1 MSVDQLIQ
9 YKECPFK
16 TFNKA
21 ESVQMRFRQVNV
33 HYEPENQLVRFGV
46 SYTSGDE
53 EPARQ
58 HQTRDPSHQ
67 TQEASEEEQVDP
79 CTSGEH
85 LCNQPNMRCQ
95 VESPSYR
102 CICDRGFSAVADAA
116 VQVGFSCVDLDE
128 CARGD
133 HNCDRN
139 AECRNLPG
147 TFECACR
154 DGFYG
159 DGYFCESPEGSQT
172 EGNTIE
178 EVAPAGPEHS
188 QHHQHHHV
196 FVPLSLSFVSFVT
209 LLCFQMAITLH
220 WSVRFRQFFVISVAE
235 NKKCPTPATSTA
247 SGTSSPASSA
257 PESPEP
263 ATAARSPSSDQCHTH
278 DECGENAYCKLIS
291 ELEAYQCACRDRH
304 SRVGGVCVRD
314 HEDECNNHE
323 MCGENGFCHYNR
335 EEQFYQCKCREG
347 TEKIGGICTRPADK
361 EPAVGCDTLRNC
373 DPTPLCP
380 QPPPEPLRVPVDST
394 ATDTVALLKMARED
408 RNAIT
413 RTNAGGTR
421 KIDAATKRSGAVS
434 KKSSTVARGQHQ
446 QQHHMTKVPCR
457 DAKDCHQNGHCVIDE
472 LLPQPNSCPQ
482 HSKCVLGEVERAF
495 VCKCVL
501 GFTGD
506 GMNCRAHDAPATCEE
521 NPGMCNVPLQR
532 SVRVHSRTRNAR
544 MHLQAWLF
552 GDGYHS
558 APSRSSPAVESAART
573 PVASRKESEAWT
585 CQCNP
590 GIPRK
595 RPLLPADDQLPGQ
608 QEICDEHA
616 ECVPELADNY
626 VCNCNTDTMETAA
639 PARVSDSDSR
649 TRTLLIS
656 VECRS
661 SARNQC

>member
-1 MSVDQLIQ
+1 MGWLFSKVHHANEYNGFDLTGGVFNRTVTIHLGERYKVAIRQEFSGRHIQDYYAAKTTVTGTLPEVPEGSEVVFDDHEENYRREGSGYVRSYAAQSIRIVYSGGRHESFQMSVDQLIQ

-188 QHHQHHHV
+188 QHHQHHQHQQNEHQETMPAASADGCTSHQECHQWGECV
-196 FVPLSLSFVSFVT
+196 FGQNGQPGHCKCRGWYVGDGVNHCGPPEENVQPQQPQQPQEHHHQHHQHQNHQNQQQQQGVQCDGTVCDVNADCNPAPDGGMECVCRAGFSGTGLECESLSGEQHSH
-209 LLCFQMAITLH
+209 QH
-220 WSVRFRQFFVISVAE
+220 QHHHQ
-235 NKKCPTPATSTA
+235 KQ
-247 SGTSSPASSA
+247 
-257 PESPEP
+257 PEQ
-263 ATAARSPSSDQCHTH
+263 SSDQCHTH

-361 EPAVGCDTLRNC
+361 V
-373 DPTPLCP
+373 
-380 QPPPEPLRVPVDST
+380 
-394 ATDTVALLKMARED
+394 
-408 RNAIT
+408 
-413 RTNAGGTR
+413 
-421 KIDAATKRSGAVS
+421 
-434 KKSSTVARGQHQ
+434 
-446 QQHHMTKVPCR
+446 
-457 DAKDCHQNGHCVIDE
+457 
-472 LLPQPNSCPQ
+472 
-482 HSKCVLGEVERAF
+482 EVEEYEEVEEDTRMCNQFKICHKEAD
-495 VCKCVL
+495 CVYEWNTTL
-501 GFTGD
+501 SKGIF
-506 GMNCRAHDAPATCEE
+506 NCRCKTCRR
-521 NPGMCNVPLQR
+521 L
-532 SVRVHSRTRNAR
+532 
-544 MHLQAWLF
+544 
-552 GDGYHS
+552 
-558 APSRSSPAVESAART
+558 
-573 PVASRKESEAWT
+573 
-585 CQCNP
+585 
-590 GIPRK
+590 
-595 RPLLPADDQLPGQ
+595 
-608 QEICDEHA
+608 
-616 ECVPELADNY
+616 
-626 VCNCNTDTMETAA
+626 
-639 PARVSDSDSR
+639 
-649 TRTLLIS
+649 
-656 VECRS
+656 
-661 SARNQC
+661 